1 MQQKTVSINRG
12 LYLIR
17 YDSAQDTRD
26 PPRGRVFAEPGN
38 DQHVVILS
46 HPDAPDGVL
55 SGPGSMAVVR
65 SMQPA
70 KLVIEVVPTRDNGSV
85 AATIKVEAL
94 SQSIGAAG
102 GASAT
107 AAAGA
112 GAAPLPKASAV
123 DLQDFKLVG
132 HVAGV
137 GDIAVRADEW
147 LAGPTSPSRVEGFAI
162 EWPGKP
168 PGLEIGYAARIGGPK
183 PVSTNMGNVGSFAG
197 TKGRALPLVA
207 ANLELSGP
215 LAPQFEL
222 IVETIFLGSPK
233 QRQNGPRLAFS
244 GPTGREPLVGLRVAL
259 GRLGQVEREV
269 APREEAHVP
278 EDIPPPAPKPSSR
291 VRVFRS
297 STRQR
302 A

>member
-1 MQQKTVSINRG
+1 
-12 LYLIR
+12 
-17 YDSAQDTRD
+17 
-26 PPRGRVFAEPGN
+26 
-38 DQHVVILS
+38 
-46 HPDAPDGVL
+46 
-55 SGPGSMAVVR
+55 MAVVR
-65 SMQPA
+65 SIQPA

-94 SQSIGAAG
+94 AQSTGAAST
-102 GASAT
+102 AVSA
-107 AAAGA
+107 AAAGPS
-112 GAAPLPKASAV
+112 AAPLPKASAL

-162 EWPGKP
+162 DWPGKP
-168 PGLEIGYAARIGGPK
+168 AGLEIGYAARIGGPK
-183 PVSTNMGNVGSFAG
+183 PVSTNMGSIGSFAG
-197 TKGRALPLVA
+197 TKGRALPLVG

-233 QRQNGPRLAFS
+233 QRQSGPRLTFS
-244 GPTGREPLVGLRVAL
+244 GPTGREPLVGLRVGL
-259 GRLGQVEREV
+259 GRLGQVERGA
-269 APREEAHVP
+269 APPEDARVP
-278 EDIPPPAPKPSSR
+278 EDIPPPSPKPSSR

>member
-17 YDSAQDTRD
+17 YDSAQDTRN
-26 PPRGRVFAEPGN
+26 PPRARVFAEPGN
-38 DQHVVILS
+38 EHQVVILS
-46 HPDAPDGVL
+46 HPDVSDGVL
-55 SGPGSMAVVR
+55 SGPGSMAVIR
-65 SMQPA
+65 SIQPT

-94 SQSIGAAG
+94 SQSAGAAN
-102 GASAT
+102 T
-107 AAAGA
+107 AAAAAAAGP
-112 GAAPLPKASAV
+112 GAAPLPKAPL

-168 PGLEIGYAARIGGPK
+168 AGLEIGYAARIGGPK
-183 PVSTNMGNVGSFAG
+183 PVSTNMGSIGSFTG

-222 IVETIFLGSPK
+222 VVETIFLGSPK
-233 QRQNGPRLAFS
+233 QRQSGPRLTFS
-244 GPTGREPLVGLRVAL
+244 GPTGREPLVGLRIGL
-259 GRLGQVEREV
+259 GRLGQVEQEV
-269 APREEAHVP
+269 ASPEAAP
-278 EDIPPPAPKPSSR
+278 ATEDIPAPPPKPSSR

>member
-38 DQHVVILS
+38 DHHVVILS
-46 HPDAPDGVL
+46 HPDVADGVL

-65 SMQPA
+65 SIQPA

-94 SQSIGAAG
+94 SQSTGAAST
-102 GASAT
+102 AAAAT
-107 AAAGA
+107 AASPST
-112 GAAPLPKASAV
+112 APLASAV

-183 PVSTNMGNVGSFAG
+183 PVSTNMGSIGSFAG
-197 TKGRALPLVA
+197 TKGRALPLVG

-222 IVETIFLGSPK
+222 TVETIFLGSPK
-233 QRQNGPRLAFS
+233 QRQSGPRLTFS

-259 GRLGQVEREV
+259 GRLGQVEREL
-269 APREEAHVP
+269 APPEDARVP
-278 EDIPPPAPKPSSR
+278 EDIPPPSPKPSSR

-302 A
+302 V